1 MCPCRPVSE
10 SVAPFRVSQQTRNQG
25 ADMIRIPATA
35 TLLVILASPAGA
47 AARPNSR
54 SANLTVRVA
63 DAPGTRGIDFSAALD
78 QARMILDDAGITI
91 TWMNCRA
98 GMSANDCQ
106 LPLRDNEVIVRL
118 VSANLSNSAGMV
130 TMGVSLVDPRA
141 RHSSL
146 ASVYVDLVERAAR
159 AAAIDARKLLGRAV
173 AHEIGHL
180 LLNTNT
186 HARGGLMRATW
197 SRVEMQRDESA
208 DWLFADQEGEAMRN
222 GLHGPRQ

>member
-1 MCPCRPVSE
+1 MSE
-10 SVAPFRVSQQTRNQG
+10 SVAPFRVSQQTRNQE

-35 TLLVILASPAGA
+35 TLLLILASPAGA
-47 AARPNSR
+47 AAGPNST
-54 SANLTVRVA
+54 SADLTVRVA
-63 DAPGTRGIDFSAALD
+63 DTPGTSGIDFSAALD
-78 QARMILDDAGITI
+78 ETRMILDDAGITI

-98 GMSANDCQ
+98 GMAANDCQ

-118 VSANLSNSAGMV
+118 VSANVSKSDGIV
-130 TMGVSLVDPRA
+130 TMGVSLVDPGI
-141 RHSSL
+141 RHSSF
-146 ASVYVDLVERAAR
+146 ASVYVDLVERVAR
-159 AAAIDARKLLGRAV
+159 GAAIDARKLLGRAV

-208 DWLFADQEGEAMRN
+208 DWLFADRECEAMRS
-222 GLHGPRQ
+222 GLQGPRQ